1 MQKNALQYM
10 IEPYK
15 KYVTFSGRARRM
27 EYWMFVLFCIFIGF
41 SIGLIEATFITVFA
55 IFNFLPSLAV
65 SVRRLHDQNM
75 NGWWVIASFIPIINI
90 LFLIFM
96 CFRGTQGENN
106 YGADPISA
114 QEIQGA

>member
-1 MQKNALQYM
+1 MQKNALEYM
-10 IEPYK
+10 FEPYK

-27 EYWMFVLFCIFIGF
+27 EYWMFVLFCILMMLFLSFIE
-41 SIGLIEATFITVFA
+41 SALAALI

-65 SVRRLHDQNM
+65 SVRRLHDQNI

-96 CFRGTQGENN
+96 CFSGTKGKNR
-106 YGADPISA
+106 YGADPISVK
-114 QEIQGA
+114 ERQGA